1 MSLITCLSIS
11 VNNVSL
17 QVREKRL
24 LKKAFEIY
32 DAGGWAMIDPNS
44 GDTYHQSQLDL
55 IYRFMQ
61 MDDITEIV
69 KA

>member
-1 MSLITCLSIS
+1 M
-11 VNNVSL
+11 
-17 QVREKRL
+17 REKRL